1 MKSNSLASLPIH
13 LPEPTLASFNTRL
26 IRQRTEIIRLPLAAP
41 PDESKVKELNTL
53 AAQHPFCIVYKAR
66 KHDML

>member
-1 MKSNSLASLPIH
+1 MKTNSLASMPIH

-26 IRQRTEIIRLPLAAP
+26 LRQRTEIIQLPLAAP
-41 PDESKVKELNTL
+41 PDESQVRELNTL
-53 AAQHPFCIVYKAR
+53 AAKHPFCIIYKAR

>member
-1 MKSNSLASLPIH
+1 MKTNSLASLPIH

-26 IRQRTEIIRLPLAAP
+26 LRQRTEIIQIPLAVP

-53 AAQHPFCIVYKAR
+53 AAKHPFCIVHKAR